1 MYISEYLRESI
12 ASGNIIEIRGA
23 LLGYV
28 DADPAFKS
36 QAFED
41 AVNYVSSKKINVFE
55 EHDPRYQADAES
67 NQERYYQIKMNLRCN
82 FSQERIQELMAV
94 GRLCMKDDP
103 VYKVT
108 GSSLNNKQSGYEEK
122 PFTKETDRRT
132 APQYKTEQQVRIGD
146 DSSKKANGQNQR
158 VVVKRTWVMAA
169 LVAVLAV
176 IILLIIR
183 R

>member
-12 ASGNIIEIRGA
+12 ASGNIKEIRGA

-82 FSQERIQELMAV
+82 FSQERVQELKEV

-108 GSSLNNKQSGYEEK
+108 GSSLNNKQSGCEEK
-122 PFTKETDRRT
+122 PSTRETARQT
-132 APQYKTEQQVRIGD
+132 APQNKTRD
-146 DSSKKANGQNQR
+146 DSSKKANGQDQR
-158 VVVKRTWVMAA
+158 MVIKRTWVMAA

-176 IILLIIR
+176 IILLVIR

>member
-12 ASGNIIEIRGA
+12 ASGNIKEIRGA

-36 QAFED
+36 QAFVD
-41 AVNYVSSKKINVFE
+41 AVNYVIGQGFNVFE

-67 NQERYYQIKMNLRCN
+67 NQERYYQIKTNLRYN
-82 FSQERIQELMAV
+82 FSKERLQELMAV

-103 VYKVT
+103 VYNVT
-108 GSSLNNKQSGYEEK
+108 GSSLNNKQSGYEENLFK
-122 PFTKETDRRT
+122 KETDRQT
-132 APQYKTEQQVRIGD
+132 APRYKTEQPVRVGD
-146 DSSKKANGQNQR
+146 DSSKKANGQDQG
-158 VVVKRTWVMAA
+158 VVVKRTWIMVALAA
-169 LVAVLAV
+169 ILAV